1 MTAQRPVLPVLE
13 HPVRS
18 RSADRPVVDRGRPTV
33 LLRRRR
39 FSLIVDVRTMVVC
52 ALLVAI
58 CAGISVVALG
68 TGDIAVP
75 VPDVVSALLGQ
86 GNGRTQL
93 LVVQWRLPRI
103 LLALTI
109 GAALAISGAIFQT
122 LTDNPLGSPDIIGFT
137 TGAYT
142 GALIAILV
150 LHGSSATIAA
160 GSLIGGLA
168 TAAIV
173 HLLAYRGGMRGF
185 RLIIVG
191 IAITAM
197 LGSVNTYLSIKADVQ
212 MAMLAALWGSGSLN
226 GLGWST
232 AIPVLIGTTAL
243 IALVAP
249 LAGRLRILELGD
261 DAARA
266 LGVRTDRVR
275 IALLLVGVALVALAT
290 AAAGPIAFVAL
301 AAPQLA
307 RRLTRGPG
315 VQLIPSALMGAV
327 LLVASDLVA
336 QRAFA
341 PLQLPVGIV
350 TVSLGGI
357 YLVWLLAREARRR

>member
-1 MTAQRPVLPVLE
+1 MTPLL
-13 HPVRS
+13 
-18 RSADRPVVDRGRPTV
+18 DRGRPT
-33 LLRRRR
+33 LLVRRRR
-39 FSLIVDVRTMVVC
+39 FSLLADVRTIAVC
-52 ALLVAI
+52 LLLAVTAVALSLV
-58 CAGISVVALG
+58 SLG

-75 VPDVVSALLGQ
+75 VPEVVNALLGR
-86 GNGRTQL
+86 GSGRTDL
-93 LVVQWRLPRI
+93 VVVQWRLPRV

-109 GAALAISGAIFQT
+109 GAVLAVSGAIFQT

-137 TGAYT
+137 TGSYT
-142 GALIAILV
+142 GALVVILL
-150 LHGSSATIAA
+150 LHGSSTAVA
-160 GSLIGGLA
+160 GGALIGGLA
-168 TAAIV
+168 TAV
-173 HLLAYRGGMRGF
+173 VVYLLAYRGGMRGF

-197 LGSVNTYLSIKADVQ
+197 LGSVNTYLSIKADFE
-212 MAMLAALWGSGSLN
+212 MAMLAALWGAGSLG
-226 GLGWST
+226 GLGWD
-232 AIPVLIGTTAL
+232 TAL
-243 IALVAP
+243 PMLAVSTVLLALVAP
-249 LAGRLRILELGD
+249 LAGRLRMLELGD

-266 LGVRTDRVR
+266 LGVRTERLR
-275 IALLLVGVALVALAT
+275 IELLLLGVALVAVAT

-301 AAPQLA
+301 VAPQLA

-315 VQLIPSALMGAV
+315 VQLIPSALMGAA

-341 PLQLPVGIV
+341 PLQLPVGVV